1 MSKKEKKQRRVRC
14 SVCEQ
19 LRDPLTMTADCI
31 DYKGQEIAKPR
42 LVCPTCRKKVKSVE
56 AAKQLLPFDNS
67 DTPVTKQTQDTQ
79 TMTQTGMTG
88 DATTIAETSDIRQ
101 QIEDYKDGMQRY
113 QSSSI
118 LSDRI
123 KQENSKP
130 IVRQKLQPTEEQQ
143 AILQAVQQSIKEC
156 KNNNVILVEAG
167 AGTGKTATLRMLADV
182 LPGVGQYTAFNA
194 APVNDNKIKFQ
205 GTRVACNTTHSL
217 AFRAEG
223 KRFAHR
229 LNQGRVRADRL
240 AKMLDIE
247 ELVLTIGE
255 VVDEKTKQTKS
266 MTKRLSPGW
275 MASQVMGAIRRF
287 CQSADRQVIADHF
300 RYVDG
305 IDLPKDGHRTYENN
319 NQLREYLLPY
329 AEDAWRDLSD
339 PDGQLPFNHD
349 HYVKIWQLNK
359 PIISADYILLDE
371 SQDSSGSL
379 LDILQQQIQTI
390 AERKPLLVLVGDSAQ
405 QIYCQPR
412 GTLVRI
418 PVMNKDH
425 CGRGIGGP
433 SWGWKEVPIEILAAG
448 DKVVTYGGS
457 WRLGCIRMKGCMVAN
472 VTKQKFVGKLIAAQ
486 VGDKSSCYTPD
497 HHCVV
502 MLGDAGKGKWIVY
515 MQRKGKHYRVG
526 CCQGKHG
533 SQFGP
538 ALRACHNKAEALWVL
553 AVCNEKKKALSIE
566 RAIHSNFP
574 DRGFSDSWWKGRRSN
589 KAAAERILLTYG
601 KRIDAPLLLR
611 NVWIDKSRIPFVTQA
626 RNLMDGMLMLPADN
640 AVLDNRCLSVLK
652 HHWRP
657 ITLSYPFYEGD
668 VFSISVDGDHTYI
681 ANGIVTH
688 NSWRGAINA
697 MAAFPNAP
705 RLFLSQSFRFG
716 EAIANLANK
725 VLETLEEPTPLR
737 LKGLPSIPSKI
748 VPIAK
753 PKAILCRTNA
763 LAVASLLEA
772 IAEGR
777 KPFLVGGGSDVI
789 AFVEAAKNLQQLQPT
804 GHPELACFSSWGEVQ
819 EYVKTDEDGADLK
832 LLVKL
837 IDGFGAD
844 TILSALRAMPAEK
857 DADLVISTAHRS
869 KGREWDSVRL
879 ASDFPTA
886 SKCCDADRKLLYVA
900 VTRAKLQLDV
910 GDCPFFTG
918 NDSLSIDSILSG
930 QNKPMPTEILPP
942 TPSVPPALTTFTW
955 SKSTTENAWLIRGPS
970 GHTGE
975 TVDVERKD
983 GSKSKKR
990 LGSAVQESNGVATY
1004 RAI

>member
-1 MSKKEKKQRRVRC
+1 MSKKEKKPRRVRC
-14 SVCEQ
+14 STCKQ
-19 LRDPLTMTADCI
+19 LRDPSSLN
-31 DYKGQEIAKPR
+31 GQGQ
-42 LVCPTCRKKVKSVE
+42 CTTCRKTAQNAKPECGKTEKKRIAEEVLE
-56 AAKQLLPFDNS
+56 AAKQPLPFDNS

-79 TMTQTGMTG
+79 TMTQTGTTG
-88 DATTIAETSDIRQ
+88 DATTTAETSDIRQ

-130 IVRQKLQPTEEQQ
+130 IVKQKLQPTEEQQ
-143 AILQAVQQSIKEC
+143 AILEAVQQCMKDKSI
-156 KNNNVILVEAG
+156 LMVEAG
-167 AGTGKTATLRMLADV
+167 AGCGKTATLRMLADV
-182 LPGVGQYTAFNA
+182 LSGIGQYTAFNTSLVA
-194 APVNDNKIKFQ
+194 ESKAKFQ

-287 CQSADRQVIADHF
+287 CQSADKQVVADHF

-349 HYVKIWQLNK
+349 HYVKIWELNN
-359 PIISADYILLDE
+359 PTISADYIMIDE
-371 SQDSSGSL
+371 LQDTAKVLIS
-379 LDILQQQIQTI
+379 ILQQQID
-390 AERKPLLVLVGDSAQ
+390 KPNPPVLIGVGDSAQ
-405 QIYCQPR
+405 QIY
-412 GTLVRI
+412 
-418 PVMNKDH
+418 
-425 CGRGIGGP
+425 
-433 SWGWKEVPIEILAAG
+433 E
-448 DKVVTYGGS
+448 
-457 WRLGCIRMKGCMVAN
+457 
-472 VTKQKFVGKLIAAQ
+472 
-486 VGDKSSCYTPD
+486 
-497 HHCVV
+497 
-502 MLGDAGKGKWIVY
+502 
-515 MQRKGKHYRVG
+515 
-526 CCQGKHG
+526 
-533 SQFGP
+533 
-538 ALRACHNKAEALWVL
+538 
-553 AVCNEKKKALSIE
+553 
-566 RAIHSNFP
+566 
-574 DRGFSDSWWKGRRSN
+574 
-589 KAAAERILLTYG
+589 
-601 KRIDAPLLLR
+601 
-611 NVWIDKSRIPFVTQA
+611 
-626 RNLMDGMLMLPADN
+626 
-640 AVLDNRCLSVLK
+640 
-652 HHWRP
+652 
-657 ITLSYPFYEGD
+657 
-668 VFSISVDGDHTYI
+668 
-681 ANGIVTH
+681 
-688 NSWRGAINA
+688 WRGAVNA
-697 MAAFPNAP
+697 LDSFPNAN

-753 PKAILCRTNA
+753 PRAILCRTNA

-804 GHPELACFSSWGEVQ
+804 GHPELACFSSWCEVQ

-844 TILSALRAMPAEK
+844 TILSALRAMPEEK

-930 QNKPMPTEILPP
+930 QNKPTPTEILPP
-942 TPSVPPALTTFTW
+942 TPSTPPALTTFTW

-990 LGSAVQESNGVATY
+990 LGSAVQEVNGIATY